1 MGADIRFSSARRI
14 ATRLSTLRHRRVQT
28 VSSSRTRTLQASLT
42 FTVVAAAV
50 FGAAIRTA
58 KQGYS
63 VKGGKDFNGTALRS
77 DEQLTALNQFGD
89 SGVLRDYC
97 NFGDYVCAKGSE
109 PSALENHLNYFKKYN
124 TEAAKWLI
132 KTAFTTAGDN
142 DALANF
148 EAAVSPSA
156 SASSAH
162 ATATKK
168 AAAKASETSSAVAAS
183 SPSSGAVA
191 SRSGV
196 FSGVLGLSVFA
207 YLL

>member
-1 MGADIRFSSARRI
+1 
-14 ATRLSTLRHRRVQT
+14 
-28 VSSSRTRTLQASLT
+28 
-42 FTVVAAAV
+42 VAAAV

-148 EAAVSPSA
+148 DAAVSPSA

-191 SRSGV
+191 SHASI